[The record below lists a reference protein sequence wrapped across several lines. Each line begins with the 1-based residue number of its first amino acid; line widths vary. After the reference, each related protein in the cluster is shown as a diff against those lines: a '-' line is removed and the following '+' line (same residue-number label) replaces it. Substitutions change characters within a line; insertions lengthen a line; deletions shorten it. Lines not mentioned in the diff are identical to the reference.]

1 MSDVIAERDLRYVE
15 LDDEGLRE
23 GDTYTLVMR
32 IYTYDEALDTKT
44 YRDLTGHTVALRIAP
59 TQGGVVLFTPIAGTL
74 ATQTEASG
82 TRGQVSFALTITHTR
97 SIYAGYVGADP
108 DPAPPWFDIE
118 DTFPG
123 TGARVQT
130 VVVGT
135 IPRRPER
142 REAKDA

>member
-1 MSDVIAERDLRYVE
+1 MTDATIVERDLRYVV

-23 GDTYTLVMR
+23 GDTYALTLR
-32 IYTYDEALDTKT
+32 IYTYDDVADTKT
-44 YRDLTGHTVALRIAP
+44 YRDLTGHTVTLRVAA
-59 TQGGVVLFTPIAGTL
+59 TQGGVVLFAAVVGTL

-82 TRGQVSFALTITHTR
+82 TRGQVAFALTSTHTR
-97 SIYAGYVGADP
+97 AIYAGYVGADP

-118 DTFPG
+118 DNF
-123 TGARVQT
+123 GAGGRVQT
-130 VVVGT
+130 VLVAI